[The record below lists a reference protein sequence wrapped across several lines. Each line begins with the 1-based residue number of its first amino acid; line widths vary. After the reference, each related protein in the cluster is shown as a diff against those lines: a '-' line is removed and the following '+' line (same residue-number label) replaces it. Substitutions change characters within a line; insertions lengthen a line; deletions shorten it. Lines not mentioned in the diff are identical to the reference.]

1 MRLRGCGAPVVRS
14 TEEQTTLLVVA
25 AQPVKVRNVLHATQ
39 SQYLPVFP
47 EDDAATI
54 KALCFVPD
62 PLDPVVIKI
71 SLISTAPPGLLEYFR
86 WKWPQQQQLPAT

>member
-25 AQPVKVRNVLHATQ
+25 AQPVKAGNVLHETQ

-54 KALCFVPD
+54 KALCFAPD
-62 PLDPVVIKI
+62 SLDPGVI
-71 SLISTAPPGLLEYFR
+71 
-86 WKWPQQQQLPAT
+86 